1 MLDIRE
7 GSEMTVGELIERL
20 QELDPEIVILY
31 TGPDECSLVREVSTR
46 FVNAYFDDAGEVQ
59 TSFYTIR

>member
-1 MLDIRE
+1 
-7 GSEMTVGELIERL
+7 MTVGELIERL